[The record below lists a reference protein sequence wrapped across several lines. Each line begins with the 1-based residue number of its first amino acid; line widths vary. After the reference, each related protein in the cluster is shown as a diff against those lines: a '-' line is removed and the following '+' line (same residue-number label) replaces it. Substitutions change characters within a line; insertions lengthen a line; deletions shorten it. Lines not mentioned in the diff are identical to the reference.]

1 MKNGSPPF
9 IEGSIEVV
17 LFPGDCPEE
26 LFVDFPVSGID
37 ATVTDHFEMF
47 FRDMADETPDEFQD
61 RHGLFHIGIIFMAVV
76 VESDAVPII
85 VINAGSG
92 DDRPSKVTADILRH
106 RFRITFVWF
115 CIDIETI
122 LVVFIAGSFY
132 LFKGR
137 TEPALHFIKEGGAE
151 SIPEKSIVEVPYS
164 TPVSVITVTPFGDQ
178 TMDVGVPL
186 QVPSKSV
193 EDHDITG
200 REVL

>member
-76 VESDAVPII
+76 YK
-85 VINAGSG
+85 N
-92 DDRPSKVTADILRH
+92 L
-106 RFRITFVWF
+106 
-115 CIDIETI
+115 
-122 LVVFIAGSFY
+122 
-132 LFKGR
+132 
-137 TEPALHFIKEGGAE
+137 
-151 SIPEKSIVEVPYS
+151 
-164 TPVSVITVTPFGDQ
+164 
-178 TMDVGVPL
+178 
-186 QVPSKSV
+186 
-193 EDHDITG
+193 
-200 REVL
+200 